1 MNNKEVFQ
9 AELTKQYTIL
19 FTSDPEYIFSV
30 ATTTPEGLAKRMTE
44 AMAKGSCSKDGKG
57 VKNTCKN
64 LKIENTHKAI
74 SEFLNS

>member
-1 MNNKEVFQ
+1 MNNKEIFQ

-19 FTSDPEYIFSV
+19 FAGDPEYRFS
-30 ATTTPEGLAKRMTE
+30 ASTTTPEDLAKRMTE
-44 AMAKGSCSKDGKG
+44 ALAKGSGSKDGKG

-64 LKIENTHKAI
+64 LKIKHTYKAI